1 MKSSSSSKFKLLAAA
16 AAAVGATVALPKAG
30 HAQVVTYILSINDDG
45 IGDTGSAAAGDYA
58 IYAVESGAGTFG
70 FDGIGINV
78 GGVTNASD
86 TVEDDLPDGTAT
98 AGSTNT
104 VKKAPAV
111 VVGFNEGYG
120 ASYPIGGAQDTPDLA
135 NSLTAGKAPAAFL
148 TYGIGQTAGS
158 EDAAAAAVGGST
170 SKFTPGATSTGT
182 DAYGVSLTILPTAS
196 ADAGQTFSGAILV
209 ADGTYASGETPAFIP
224 NNNSALLF
232 TENGQA
238 NFNPAGGDTESIQQ
252 GGITFVTETQGGV
265 TPPPPTA
272 NISLINS
279 ANNGGTDVAAALTGD
294 KVTEGPGNGDYAAIK
309 LTLATPTNKGYF
321 NYSGFTAGD
330 NVDVALKFTSGGSAI
345 SAAEIASLISYIN
358 ANDNGEGTLAS
369 AYSSA
374 PAAVQAAL
382 GAGAYDV
389 LLTEPAPTGGS
400 SIADFDFSGFSDT
413 SLEVTGIGVVPEPAS
428 LSLLALG
435 GFGLLSRRRK

>member
-1 MKSSSSSKFKLLAAA
+1 MKSLSSSKFKLLAAA

-45 IGDTGSAAAGDYA
+45 IGDTGAAGAGLYA
-58 IYAVESGAGTFG
+58 IYAAESGAGTFG

-78 GGVTNASD
+78 GGFASSSD
-86 TVEDDLPDGTAT
+86 SVEDDLPDGTAT
-98 AGSTNT
+98 AGTTNT
-104 VKKAPAV
+104 AKKAPAV

-135 NSLTAGKAPAAFL
+135 NSLSASKPPAAFL

-170 SKFTPGATSTGT
+170 SKYTAGATSTGT
-182 DAYGVSLTILPTAS
+182 DAYGTSLTILSNAS
-196 ADAGQTFSGAILV
+196 ADAGQTFAGAILV
-209 ADGTYASGETPAFIP
+209 ADGSFASGETPAFIT

-252 GGITFVTETQGGV
+252 GGIAFVTQTFSTG
-265 TPPPPTA
+265 
-272 NISLINS
+272 
-279 ANNGGTDVAAALTGD
+279 GGTGTVTATNTSLGNTAGNTGTND
-294 KVTEGPGNGDYAAIK
+294 GTVTVGPGHGDYSPVK
-309 LTLATPTNKGYF
+309 LTLTTPNATGF
-321 NYSGFTAGD
+321 FSYSGFTAGD

-345 SAAEIASLISYIN
+345 SSTEIAELIAYIN
-358 ANDNGEGTLAS
+358 GNDSGGTPTTVS
-369 AYSSA
+369 AYSAA
-374 PAAVQAAL
+374 PAAVQEAL
-382 GAGAYDV
+382 GAGAYDI
-389 LLTEPAPTGGS
+389 LLTTTAGS
-400 SIADFDFSGFSDT
+400 AGAFADYDFSGFTTDPSV
-413 SLEVTGIGVVPEPAS
+413 EVSAIGVVPEPAS